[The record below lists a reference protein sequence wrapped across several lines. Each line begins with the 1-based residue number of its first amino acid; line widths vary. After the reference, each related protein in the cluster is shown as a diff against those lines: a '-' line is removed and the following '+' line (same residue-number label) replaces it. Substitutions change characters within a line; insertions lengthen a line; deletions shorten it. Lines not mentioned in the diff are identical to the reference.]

1 MIAVS
6 VGEAKNRLPYF
17 LHLVEKGETV
27 EVTRHGKSV
36 AFINNCEKSNALS
49 KKEKFFTSL
58 SAWRETY
65 ADCLLPNEE
74 IDEIFKRD
82 SSIESDVLYFSD
94 FER

>member
-17 LHLVEKGETV
+17 LRLVEKGETV

-49 KKEKFFTSL
+49 K
-58 SAWRETY
+58 
-65 ADCLLPNEE
+65 
-74 IDEIFKRD
+74 
-82 SSIESDVLYFSD
+82 
-94 FER
+94 